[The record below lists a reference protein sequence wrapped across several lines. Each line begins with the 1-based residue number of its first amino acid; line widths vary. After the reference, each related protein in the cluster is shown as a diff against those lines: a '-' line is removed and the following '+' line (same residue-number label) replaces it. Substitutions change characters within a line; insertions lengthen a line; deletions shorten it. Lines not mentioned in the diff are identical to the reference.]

1 MVAETINLGYF
12 VLMVEFISLFFA
24 SLLKNKKAVFLLLAF
39 MAATVLIF
47 FA

>member
-1 MVAETINLGYF
+1 MIVETIQIGYF
-12 VLMVEFISLFFA
+12 VLAIEYVSLFFA